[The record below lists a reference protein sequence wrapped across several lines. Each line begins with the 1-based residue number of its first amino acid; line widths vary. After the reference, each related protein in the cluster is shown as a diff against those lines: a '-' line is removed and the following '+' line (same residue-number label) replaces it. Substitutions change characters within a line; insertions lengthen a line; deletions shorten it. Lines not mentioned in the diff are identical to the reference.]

1 VRHRPQ
7 SSVPVLVFSI
17 LLAAPLGVA
26 GGDWPSFRGND
37 GTGRAVEVLS
47 PGEGPLA
54 LDLRWKRDLGS
65 GYSGIA
71 VAEGLLARFIHQ
83 HLRGGDWGG

>member
-1 VRHRPQ
+1 MEHPSRPSVR
-7 SSVPVLVFSI
+7 VLVASI
-17 LLAAPLGVA
+17 LLATPLGA
-26 GGDWPSFRGND
+26 TSGDWPSFRGPD

-54 LDLRWKRDLGS
+54 LELRWKRDLGS

-71 VAEGLLARFIHQ
+71 VAEGLLVTVFEAGE
-83 HLRGGDWGG
+83 RGTAC